1 MNRIVEIITQLAAA
15 ETDRERE
22 ALRALLASEI
32 RSASEADINGAL
44 SALRDQAT
52 ELAAGELTETNVA
65 AIEALRD
72 HITSL
77 RTALSERASGTT
89 LAERQRAALAEVDA
103 QGNPAENENE
113 GQTTHDPGTDA
124 VQPNHEAAPPPD
136 PAAGGDG
143 QQQPAEGDSGNEGG
157 RHEAAV
163 QPRGGN
169 LGAMNH
175 QGTPPERTYA
185 GQIRVVTRLQG
196 GIPGHEIG
204 EQPTDRQAL
213 ADAFAERYRTIAN
226 TRGPSEK
233 IHVAR
238 MFSQYPEDRVLTA
251 SDVRINEQR
260 INAATR
266 QESLTAAAQ
275 SGGLCLPLEVIYDI
289 NVVGVTNRPIRDALT
304 RFQVERGGIQY
315 RLPFDALDMT
325 EGLGIWGQDNDQ
337 SVTVAA
343 NGTVTYESGDDSQG
357 LPFGPKTCYIADC
370 PGVVNA
376 SIYSTYMC
384 MEFANMTARF
394 DTEWVDA
401 TNQSAQIAWARFGE
415 NQLLSRI
422 LAASKIVYGKQALG
436 AVRDVLATYD
446 KVISYYRNRY
456 RLDTTVPL
464 HTIMPQWLID
474 MLRTD
479 MARAMNT
486 TGDPQV
492 QFAIAQATLES
503 WFRTRNVNVTWHLD
517 GLAAATGISGVSVP
531 QQFYTTMSAGQEVPG
546 WPDAVDTVLYR
557 EGDWLFLDGGT
568 LDLGLVRDSNLNM
581 RNRYQTFI
589 ETFEGVA
596 FQGLE
601 SLRVV
606 LPLMPNGAS
615 SGTIAPA
622 TDGSWDGMTAWA
634 GHP

>member
-1 MNRIVEIITQLAAA
+1 MNRIVEIIRNLAAA

-22 ALRALLASEI
+22 ALRAQLATEI
-32 RSASEADINGAL
+32 RVATEADINGAL
-44 SALRDQAT
+44 TALRDQAT
-52 ELAAGELTETNVA
+52 ELAAGELTEANVA

-72 HITSL
+72 HIT
-77 RTALSERASGTT
+77 ALHAALAERANGTS
-89 LAERQRAALAEVDA
+89 LADRQRAALAEVDG
-103 QGNPAENENE
+103 QGNPAEGENE
-113 GQTTHDPGTDA
+113 GQTTHDPATDA
-124 VQPNHEAAPPPD
+124 VQPAGEAAPQPDPASGATGQDQPNGGAGGNGGGAHEAA
-136 PAAGGDG
+136 
-143 QQQPAEGDSGNEGG
+143 QRGNGI
-157 RHEAAV
+157 
-163 QPRGGN
+163 
-169 LGAMNH
+169 GALNN
-175 QGTPPERTYA
+175 QGTPPERTFA
-185 GQIRVVTRLQG
+185 GQIRVTTRLQG

-238 MFSQYPEDRVLTA
+238 MFSEYPEDRHLTA
-251 SDVRINEQR
+251 SDVRVNEQR
-260 INAATR
+260 INSATR
-266 QESLTAAAQ
+266 SESLTAAAQ

-289 NVVGVTNRPIRDALT
+289 NVIGVTNRPIRDALT

-315 RLPFDALDMT
+315 RLPFDALSMA
-325 EGLGIWGQDNDQ
+325 EGLGVWGQDNDQ

-343 NGTVTYESGDDSQG
+343 DGTVTYESGDDSQG
-357 LPFGPKTCYIADC
+357 NAFGPKTCYIADC

-422 LAASKIVYGKQALG
+422 LASSKIVYGKQALG
-436 AVRDVLATYD
+436 ATRDVLATYD

-456 RLDTTVPL
+456 RLDTTIPL

-486 TGDPQV
+486 TGDPAV
-492 QFAIAQATLES
+492 QFAIAQATLET

-517 GLAAATGISGVSVP
+517 GLAAVTTAISGVTVP
-531 QQFYTTMSAGQEVPG
+531 AQFYPTMSAGQEVPG

-622 TDGSWDGMTAWA
+622 VDGSWDGMTAWA